1 LRPWLP
7 WNFSP
12 TKVIKYLNV
21 KFLELISTTIFVFV
35 YQFIICLSSSKHKLK
50 LEVHL
55 RYLRIHFTIDHC
67 SSPRFE
73 RNYLTTP
80 TTRAIF
86 GLVQTMI
93 YIKLPTMNV
102 WESSFISFL
111 SSSFEKNYL
120 ELSLKWLTSREQIGW
135 HGHIEA
141 LKYCFSILFLR

>member
-1 LRPWLP
+1 MRPWLP

-12 TKVIKYLNV
+12 AKVIKNLNV
-21 KFLELISTTIFVFV
+21 EFLELTLTTIFVFV
-35 YQFIICLSSSKHKLK
+35 YQFSTCLPLSKHKLK

-55 RYLRIHFTIDHC
+55 IYLRIHFTIDHC
-67 SSPRFE
+67 SLPRFE

-93 YIKLPTMNV
+93 YIKLLTMNV

-111 SSSFEKNYL
+111 SSSLEGHCIELNLKYLASGEQTGL
-120 ELSLKWLTSREQIGW
+120 ELFMLNLSST
-135 HGHIEA
+135 
-141 LKYCFSILFLR
+141 F